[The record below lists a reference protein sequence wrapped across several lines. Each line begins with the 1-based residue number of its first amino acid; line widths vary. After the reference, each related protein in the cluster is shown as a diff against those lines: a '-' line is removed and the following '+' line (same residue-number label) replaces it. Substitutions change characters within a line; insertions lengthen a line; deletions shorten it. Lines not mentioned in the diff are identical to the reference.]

1 MLISLYFQKKKKK
14 RQKQVPPYPRKQR
27 RRVNNFWKVTVV
39 TRSPHQDERA
49 RSMWEL
55 LPPCRRGRPEP
66 LVSQLVSSLL
76 SCKFCTKNCYFSL
89 FCRWWFCC
97 VCVFVFFFNSF
108 PPGPLYLRLCPPVS
122 RSRKLVALRHRWGTW
137 AQRRTSLPLAVF
149 CLIVQLRK

>member
-1 MLISLYFQKKKKK
+1 MYKIKTKGKKVFEVQNQLLYIEAAAKDFLLGTLFLVETCGKTFFAHFFVLPKKKKK

-97 VCVFVFFFNSF
+97 VCVFVFFF
-108 PPGPLYLRLCPPVS
+108 
-122 RSRKLVALRHRWGTW
+122 
-137 AQRRTSLPLAVF
+137 
-149 CLIVQLRK
+149 